1 MRSIPF
7 PPAELLRHSCG
18 RAAALLSLGAHTV
31 AMEPAK
37 PQKIVLAVLAA
48 LMLFAWALVIW
59 IATVVTRTAL
69 ETLAYIVDL
78 AQYTP

>member
-1 MRSIPF
+1 MN
-7 PPAELLRHSCG
+7 PP
-18 RAAALLSLGAHTV
+18 
-31 AMEPAK
+31 K

-48 LMLFAWALVIW
+48 LLVAGWALIIW
-59 IATVVTRTAL
+59 IATVVTHTAL